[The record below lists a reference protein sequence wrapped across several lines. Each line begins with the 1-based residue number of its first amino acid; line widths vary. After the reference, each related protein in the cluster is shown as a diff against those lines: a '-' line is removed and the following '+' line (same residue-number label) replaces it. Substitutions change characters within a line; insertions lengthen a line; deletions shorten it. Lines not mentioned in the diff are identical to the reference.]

1 MAAPIKNQ
9 PATQS
14 SRWSTV
20 LQHRTPVIS
29 ERLSKSA
36 GFIDSSQSIQPQ
48 WDDFFLGVSPL
59 PAFHIPGKVPGTY
72 RHRLCGLPCIP
83 LPGHTRKIKFSTMMS
98 TYSSR
103 CGSNLSFAG
112 ILFFFR
118 FYSGGVLSC
127 SILSSSLPL
136 FLLILS
142 GKRAKRT
149 LLVISRSKKLSQKTT
164 HRILSWLGTFLI
176 LI

>member
-48 WDDFFLGVSPL
+48 WDDFFSLVFRLSRRFIF
-59 PAFHIPGKVPGTY
+59 PAKSLVPTGTAFAACLAY
-72 RHRLCGLPCIP
+72 RFP
-83 LPGHTRKIKFSTMMS
+83 PGHTRKIKFSTMMS

-112 ILFFFR
+112 ILFFFD
-118 FYSGGVLSC
+118 SIQEVLSLALY
-127 SILSSSLPL
+127 SAAAYLS
-136 FLLILS
+136 FY
-142 GKRAKRT
+142 
-149 LLVISRSKKLSQKTT
+149 
-164 HRILSWLGTFLI
+164 
-176 LI
+176 

>member
-48 WDDFFLGVSPL
+48 WDDFFSLVFRLSRRFIFPAKSLVPTGTAFAACPAYRFPVILG
-59 PAFHIPGKVPGTY
+59 
-72 RHRLCGLPCIP
+72 RLN
-83 LPGHTRKIKFSTMMS
+83 FSTMMS

-112 ILFFFR
+112 ILFFFDSIQEVFSLALYSAAAYLS
-118 FYSGGVLSC
+118 FY
-127 SILSSSLPL
+127 
-136 FLLILS
+136 
-142 GKRAKRT
+142 
-149 LLVISRSKKLSQKTT
+149 
-164 HRILSWLGTFLI
+164 
-176 LI
+176 

>member
-48 WDDFFLGVSPL
+48 WDDFFFFGVSPL

-112 ILFFFR
+112 ILFFFDSIQEVFSLALYSAAAYLS
-118 FYSGGVLSC
+118 FY
-127 SILSSSLPL
+127 
-136 FLLILS
+136 
-142 GKRAKRT
+142 
-149 LLVISRSKKLSQKTT
+149 
-164 HRILSWLGTFLI
+164 
-176 LI
+176 

>member
-1 MAAPIKNQ
+1 
-9 PATQS
+9 
-14 SRWSTV
+14 V

-48 WDDFFLGVSPL
+48 WDDFFSLVFSPL

-112 ILFFFR
+112 ILFFLILFR
-118 FYSGGVLSC
+118 RC
-127 SILSSSLPL
+127 S
-136 FLLILS
+136 FLLYTQQQLTSLS
-142 GKRAKRT
+142 TDFIRQTCQAHTSGY
-149 LLVISRSKKLSQKTT
+149 IQKQEIVPENDSSHT
-164 HRILSWLGTFLI
+164 
-176 LI
+176 

>member
-9 PATQS
+9 TCHPS

-48 WDDFFLGVSPL
+48 WDDFFFGVSPL
-59 PAFHIPGKVPGTY
+59 PAFHIPGKAPGTY
-72 RHRLCGLPCIP
+72 RHRLYGLPRIP
-83 LPGHTRKIKFSTMMS
+83 LPGYTRKIKFVTIMS
-98 TYSSR
+98 TYKFSLCR
-103 CGSNLSFAG
+103 LELVVCRDF
-112 ILFFFR
+112 IFFW
-118 FYSGGVLSC
+118 FYSGCALSC

-136 FLLILS
+136 FLLIFIRQTCQAHTS
-142 GKRAKRT
+142 GY
-149 LLVISRSKKLSQKTT
+149 IQKQEIVPENDSSHT
-164 HRILSWLGTFLI
+164 
-176 LI
+176 